1 MRAKSV
7 GMLACAAASRVGR
20 RAATDPPQTRRART
34 PLPGAA
40 TDASSARRPSACRTS
55 GRSAA
60 SIACTRAPA
69 WPLPVRWSPPRPRIC
84 GPTSNADEGLPSSRL
99 DALSLPRFPLFPSS
113 LLSLSLF
120 LFLLLLLLLSLSLSP
135 DPSSPALLQCKTLS
149 SLPLS
154 SRARSLVLSLSRL
167 CSSRQRCGNRRA
179 RNRQI
184 GGIKGVATMSTGVPL
199 HLHHA
204 CQRDGAARARR
215 HPGSRRQRQ
224 RPA

>member
-55 GRSAA
+55 GHSAA

-120 LFLLLLLLLSLSLSP
+120 LFLLLLLLLSLSR
-135 DPSSPALLQCKTLS
+135 
-149 SLPLS
+149 SLPIQVLPHSCNARLS
-154 SRARSLVLSLSRL
+154 LLFPSLLARALSFSHSLDCARAGNAVAIAAQEIGRLVASRAW
-167 CSSRQRCGNRRA
+167 RR
-179 RNRQI
+179 
-184 GGIKGVATMSTGVPL
+184 
-199 HLHHA
+199 
-204 CQRDGAARARR
+204 
-215 HPGSRRQRQ
+215 
-224 RPA
+224 